1 MMNLIDPDEPTE
13 VQLARQERIIAALMR
28 RADRHNEMNLS
39 AYGAFQSAIEL
50 QAQVAAQSRDL
61 EEAASEL
68 ETVRGDRART
78 ERDLHDAL
86 SVMPE
91 GFALFTDGRLNVC
104 NQLFR
109 TVLPDIAD
117 EIVTGLTLDGYFE
130 LMVRSRHLVSTDH
143 KIHHPASQLKT
154 TPDGA
159 MAMSL
164 MIGLAGDIWYQLG
177 LQRTSPENVVLLL
190 TEVTPIV
197 RRNRSEKKTLIDE
210 QADYLQAVFE
220 TMTSGVC
227 TFSPEGKVM
236 MQNRQFRQLLGVPL
250 AELQP
255 GTTLARLL
263 AYMQGNGLVRDA
275 AFLEIA
281 NWQQQLTRDGW
292 LRRVRHGRGRMLD
305 VQVNG
310 LPDGGFLVEL
320 KDVTLE
326 SRATEMLEN
335 RVLERTAELTRANA
349 RLTEQFQEKARVEE
363 ELRVA
368 KERAEAAVSSKTRF
382 LAAASHDL
390 LQPINAAKLL
400 ISTLQE
406 AAQDSHL
413 LPMVD
418 RLHRAFS
425 STEQLLHAL
434 LDISRLSSADPDAV
448 TPAEVH
454 LGVLMEGVFADQ
466 LPLSE
471 YRDVRLDVVPCHLVV
486 WSDPVYLQRSIQN
499 LVVNA
504 IQYTEAGGRV
514 LLGARRRGDTV
525 VLQVWDTGIGI
536 DHADQKRIFEEFAR
550 AENAGLGTGMGLGL
564 SVVDRTCR
572 HLGHALS
579 LRSAPG
585 CGSVFS
591 IEMERVG
598 DGGVRIDP
606 ATLVKGKGD
615 TPFDHTV
622 LVIENDAEVLFA
634 TRQRLS
640 RWGARVL
647 GVPSTQGA
655 HRILHQAGLVPD
667 IVLADYH
674 LDGDDTGLAAVAAL
688 RDATGHHL
696 PAILITA
703 DRSENLRRMAAREDV
718 SVISK
723 PVKLSRLRPLIDW
736 AIQTHRGGAPER

>member
-1 MMNLIDPDEPTE
+1 MNLIDPDQPAD

-28 RADRHNEMNLS
+28 RANRQNEMSLS

-50 QAQVAAQSRDL
+50 QAQVAAKTRDL
-61 EEAASEL
+61 EEVATEL

-78 ERDLHDAL
+78 QRNLHDAL
-86 SVMPE
+86 SVMQE
-91 GFALFTDGRLNVC
+91 GFALFTDGHLNVC
-104 NQLFR
+104 NHLFR

-117 EIVTGLTLDGYFE
+117 EIVAGLTLDGYFD
-130 LMVRSRHLVSTDH
+130 LMVRSRQLVSTDR
-143 KIHHPASQLKT
+143 KIHHPAAQLKK

-164 MIGLAGDIWYQLG
+164 MIELAGDIWYQLG
-177 LQRTSPENVVLLL
+177 LQRTSHDNVVLLL

-197 RRNRSEKKTLIDE
+197 RQNRTEKKTLIDQ

-220 TMTSGVC
+220 TMASGVC
-227 TFSPEGKVM
+227 TFSPEGTLR
-236 MQNRQFRQLLGVPL
+236 MQNRQFRRLLGVPL

-255 GTTLARLL
+255 GTTLERLL
-263 AYMQGNGLVRDA
+263 AFMEANDLVRDD

-281 NWQQQLTRDGW
+281 NWQQQLTQGGW

-305 VQVNG
+305 VQVNE

-335 RVLERTAELTRANA
+335 RVLERTAELTHANE
-349 RLTEQFQEKARVEE
+349 RLTEQFDEKARVEE
-363 ELRVA
+363 ELRLA

-406 AAQDSHL
+406 AAQGSHL

-418 RLHRAFS
+418 RLHRAFT

-448 TPAEVH
+448 TATEVD
-454 LGVLMEGVFADQ
+454 LGALMEGVFADQ

-471 YRDVRLDVVPCHLVV
+471 FREVRLDVVPCHLVV
-486 WSDPVYLQRSIQN
+486 RSDPVYLHRSVQN

-514 LLGARRRGDTV
+514 LLGARRRGSRV
-525 VLQVWDTGIGI
+525 VLEVRDTGIGI

-550 AENAGLGTGMGLGL
+550 AENAAVGTGMGLGL

-591 IEMERVG
+591 IELERVENG
-598 DGGVRIDP
+598 TSRFDP
-606 ATLVKGKGD
+606 ATLVQTKPE
-615 TPFDHTV
+615 TVFDHTV
-622 LVIENDAEVLFA
+622 LVIENDSEVLFA
-634 TRQRLS
+634 TRQRLE

-647 GVPSTQGA
+647 AVPSTHDA
-655 HRILHQAGLVPD
+655 RRILDETGVMPD

-688 RDATGHHL
+688 RDDTGYHL

-703 DRSENLRRMAAREDV
+703 DRSETLRRMAAREDV

-736 AIQTHRGGAPER
+736 AIQTHRGGGIGG